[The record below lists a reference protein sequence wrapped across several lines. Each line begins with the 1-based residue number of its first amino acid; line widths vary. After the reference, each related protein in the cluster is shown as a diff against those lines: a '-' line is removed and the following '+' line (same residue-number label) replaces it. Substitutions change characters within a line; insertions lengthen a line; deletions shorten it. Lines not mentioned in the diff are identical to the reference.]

1 PDDWAEVQTAA
12 DLARRA
18 ANERLRV
25 ATKYPLLVGR
35 FLSEAGAESVRVVS
49 ADGALESAPTVGY
62 ADFIADITST
72 GTTLR
77 ENRLRPLSDG
87 TILTSQA
94 ILIGNRAALQDRPD
108 VLQATRQMLEFIE
121 AHQRARGQY
130 MIFANMRGESAEAV
144 AARVFSQTDLGGL
157 QGPTVAPMITREG
170 AGGWWAINLVS
181 SADKLYAAIQQIRAI
196 GGSGVVVTPV
206 TYIFEELPAR
216 YQRLLA
222 ALNREET
229 AYLEIAAKDMTITA
243 DEVAGFPLERIE
255 AGKALSLTQGVNPAW
270 AAALAAAPAHP
281 EFLLRRAALSLRE
294 GLADQAADDYRS
306 VLSSRPA
313 HRAATLGLARALLS
327 AGRGA
332 EALGVLDAWLAQEP
346 GDAEAVKLKERGR

>member
-1 PDDWAEVQTAA
+1 MTEPQIRLALPSKGRMEEETLEFLAGCGLRVDKRNPRQYTATLPALPGVLVLFQRARDIPVSVAAGDVDLGITGYDAMAETGGGSDAIVTVHDALGYGECALVVAVPDDWAEVQTAA

-94 ILIGNRAALQDRPD
+94 ILIGNRAALQDRPG

-157 QGPTVAPMITREG
+157 QGPTVAPMIAREG

-222 ALNREET
+222 ALNREER
-229 AYLEIAAKDMTITA
+229 
-243 DEVAGFPLERIE
+243 V
-255 AGKALSLTQGVNPAW
+255 S
-270 AAALAAAPAHP
+270 
-281 EFLLRRAALSLRE
+281 
-294 GLADQAADDYRS
+294 
-306 VLSSRPA
+306 
-313 HRAATLGLARALLS
+313 
-327 AGRGA
+327 
-332 EALGVLDAWLAQEP
+332 
-346 GDAEAVKLKERGR
+346 